1 MELPGTVV
9 GVGVDVVG
17 IERFTRV
24 LERTPTFVRRIFTE
38 RESLRPDGELRP
50 AQSLAARFAAKEAVA
65 KVLVET
71 HGLRWHDCEVVADDH
86 GFPQLQV
93 SGSVLAAGER
103 LGITHWHLTL
113 SHDAGVAIA
122 FVIGERRAA

>member
-1 MELPGTVV
+1 MELPGSVV

-17 IERFTRV
+17 IDRFARV
-24 LERTPTFVRRIFTE
+24 LERTPSFVHRIFTD

-71 HGLRWHDCEVVADDH
+71 HGLRWHDCEVVADDN
-86 GFPQLQV
+86 GFPQLLV
-93 SGSVLAAGER
+93 SGSVREAGDR
-103 LGITHWHLTL
+103 LGITHWHLSL
-113 SHDAGVAIA
+113 SHDAGVAVA
-122 FVIGERRAA
+122 FVVGERRVA